1 MYVKVFESRQTSNS
15 YIVQHDISLRG
26 LDHGVMYLENQD
38 KKRIKIC
45 ENELFKLI
53 DFYFKVKTNEER
65 QGEEGRKDDGQ
76 ENQRVR
82 KERR

>member
-15 YIVQHDISLRG
+15 YIVQHDISMRG

-45 ENELFKLI
+45 ENELFRLL
-53 DFYFKVKTNEER
+53 DFYFRVKTDERQNEESR
-65 QGEEGRKDDGQ
+65 QDDGQ
-76 ENQRVR
+76 ENKRIR
-82 KERR
+82 KERC

>member
-15 YIVQHDISLRG
+15 YIVQHDISMRG

-45 ENELFKLI
+45 ENELFRLL
-53 DFYFKVKTNEER
+53 DFYFRVRTDERQNEESR
-65 QGEEGRKDDGQ
+65 QDDGQ
-76 ENQRVR
+76 ENKRIR
-82 KERR
+82 KERC

>member
-15 YIVQHDISLRG
+15 YIVQHDISMRG

-45 ENELFKLI
+45 ENELFRLL
-53 DFYFKVKTNEER
+53 DFYFRVRTDERQNEENG
-65 QGEEGRKDDGQ
+65 QNDGQ